1 MDFCRVGKFVKY
13 IFGLL
18 DLSRVTLGKFWQ
30 VQSNLSLLTSLI
42 WTPLYY
48 GQFVW
53 SQKCQKSCIPYLY
66 NMDTSVMITGSVP
79 LVCVLKRFE
88 CILFGWLDLTKDFGG
103 GGGHSKQS
111 EDLCKWLRSFVNK
124 LQPNLFCGFFGA
136 QKFSM
141 GFLGGYL
148 LDQRFFWVFIF
159 APIWSY
165 QSLKIQSTPS
175 GRSLTSQSI
184 YEIVA
189 NGARTDPLA
198 IQGYAKGC
206 LFFSLTWNIFS
217 ICFRVIQVRMFK
229 I

>member
-1 MDFCRVGKFVKY
+1 MDFCRVGKFLKY

-103 GGGHSKQS
+103 GGGIQS
-111 EDLCKWLRSFVNK
+111 NLKICVSDCEVLWISYNQTCFVAFLGLRNSAWDFWGVT
-124 LQPNLFCGFFGA
+124 FWTRDFFG
-136 QKFSM
+136 FS
-141 GFLGGYL
+141 FLPPFDHTSHLKSKVPL
-148 LDQRFFWVFIF
+148 LGAHSLHKVFMK
-159 APIWSY
+159 
-165 QSLKIQSTPS
+165 L
-175 GRSLTSQSI
+175 
-184 YEIVA
+184 
-189 NGARTDPLA
+189 
-198 IQGYAKGC
+198 
-206 LFFSLTWNIFS
+206 
-217 ICFRVIQVRMFK
+217 
-229 I
+229 